1 MSFLYSFTDLMHG
14 SPNQYPALTPDSRV
28 CEKHSR
34 SLTVNRTKNS
44 QSPKDLQCK
53 EVCHKDHLAKT
64 PTKVTKKASMSPS
77 IKRLQFGGIY
87 SIINQSKPPFMNN
100 RQIKT
105 VGVVV
110 KPNHAEAW
118 QTACELSEWLKKRG
132 VALIGKPYAEIGKPD
147 EALCDIEAIEND
159 KFDADLIIVLGG
171 DGTMI
176 STSRVIADREVLV
189 LGINYGSLGYLTEF
203 RIEEMFPA
211 LEAILDGEYEI
222 DRRVMLHADHWR
234 GEELLATGRV
244 LNDVVINKAALA
256 RIIEIDVT
264 LNGLFVNSFRADGL
278 IISTPTGSTAYNLS
292 AGGPIIYPSMNAVVL
307 TPICPF
313 TLTNRPIVVP
323 DTADIELKLIN
334 ENEGVVL
341 TLDGQIG
348 YPMRAD
354 DRVLI
359 RKSRTT
365 FNLVQ
370 PPNRN
375 YFDVLRNKLKWG
387 R

>member
-1 MSFLYSFTDLMHG
+1 MAGRKIES
-14 SPNQYPALTPDSRV
+14 
-28 CEKHSR
+28 
-34 SLTVNRTKNS
+34 
-44 QSPKDLQCK
+44 
-53 EVCHKDHLAKT
+53 
-64 PTKVTKKASMSPS
+64 
-77 IKRLQFGGIY
+77 
-87 SIINQSKPPFMNN
+87 
-100 RQIKT
+100 

-110 KPNHAEAW
+110 KPNHDEAW
-118 QTACELSEWLKKRG
+118 KTACELSEWLDKRG
-132 VALIGKPYAEIGKPD
+132 IKLVGKPRIHNENPELAT
-147 EALCDIEAIEND
+147 CDIDHVDDERFAAD
-159 KFDADLIIVLGG
+159 SDLIVVLGG

-176 STSRVIADREVLV
+176 STARLVGDTDALV
-189 LGINYGSLGYLTEF
+189 LGINYGSLGYLTDS

-211 LEAILDGEYEI
+211 LESIFAGEYEI
-222 DRRVMLHADHWR
+222 DRRVMLHAEHWR
-234 GEELLATGRV
+234 AEKMLATGRV

-256 RIIEIDVT
+256 RIIEIEVS
-264 LNGLFVNSFRADGL
+264 LNGLYVNSFRADGL
-278 IISTPTGSTAYNLS
+278 IVSTPTGSTAYNLS
-292 AGGPIIYPSMNAVVL
+292 AGGPIVYPSMNAVVL

-323 DTADIELKLIN
+323 DDAMIELKLEK

-348 YPMRAD
+348 YTMNAD
-354 DRVLI
+354 DRVRI

-370 PPNRN
+370 PQNRN